1 NNDNRYNPSFV
12 WVKLATIEGKEIGE
26 SIHVDIKPR
35 QGNAYY
41 GVLFDTF
48 VVTTNASFEP
58 TDDKPLPDV
67 DLGNTETKYTVRFID
82 YNNAE
87 LFSAQYVA
95 GATIEIPSNPSR
107 AEDEDYTYTFAGW
120 KLYNETTG
128 QVEGDFLASDATVT
142 GVATYQAVYTATE
155 KPINTNTGSFF
166 TANGYVMF
174 EAEDVRINT
183 ENDPTSA
190 DYDIKNDVVRVEEIT
205 GTTTATTASGE
216 EAVRMRQRFQKDVS
230 GNQLAEIAYEDYK
243 SNLGFDVTVDQ
254 AGTYYIWARVAV
266 YGKSYTSIW
275 SSIDQVDY
283 TKKSLLATSSN
294 KFYGDNPAS
303 FVWVKLATIESKE
316 VGDSIYVDFKPRQG
330 KDEMGALIDAFVV
343 TNTEYTV
350 KFIDHNGAELSS
362 TQYFSG
368 ATIELPDN
376 PTRAEDKDYTYDF
389 VGWKLYNGATG
400 QVEGDFLS
408 SDATVTGNTTY
419 QAVYNATKKP
429 ADTTNGSF
437 ATTNGSVMFEAE
449 DARINTENDPN
460 ATDYDAKNDVV
471 RVEEIKGTTTATTA
485 FGENAEAIQMRQRFR
500 LYDADGNQLT
510 IDSLDYSVYQSN
522 LGFDVTVDVDSTYH
536 VWARVAI
543 SGNSYKK
550 IWLST
555 ECSDYTNKSLTI
567 TDYYGTGNA
576 PSFVWVKLAAI
587 EGKKAGEIINIDIKS
602 KQGVNS
608 FGALF
613 DAFVVTKNSSF
624 VPTDAKTLPDDNQN
638 LYVETMPSDVY
649 KAPDITPPKD
659 AHPRVMFTKNDIAT
673 IRANLTHPENAV
685 AYEMFTNN
693 KNAACDVTSSS
704 IRSILAAKA
713 FDYVINYDKNDPE
726 SDISKAALENGKEA
740 VRSLKEYLAT
750 DMGLPTDT
758 YAVYNSGYILLVAA
772 EVYDWCYDLLTEEDK
787 KEIVARCQATAR
799 DYMEIGCPPS
809 KQSSVTSHG
818 SENQLQRN
826 WMALAIATYDEYP
839 DIYNYVAGRYFEEYV
854 PARNYFFESGGHWQG
869 TYYGAK
875 RFIGDLWSQI
885 LLCNMDKEDELTEVY
900 VEEAA
905 QVAYQWI
912 YTRRPDSEL
921 LREGDDDFERSKDL
935 SRIYQTTDYLF
946 FLASNFYKDGVL
958 KAEFLETATIAGGY
972 AFLTEIQMLALNDP
986 SIQTG
991 EKAEL
996 PLAKYIG
1003 TPIGT
1008 MIARTGWNMGVTSP
1022 DVLAFMKIGEVQT
1035 LNHHHR
1041 DAGSFQI
1048 YYKGILASESGAYMS
1063 YNDPHNKIYN
1073 QASVAHN
1080 TLSITSTNNPTGV
1093 QRTPNGGGE
1102 YKTIA
1107 SLKENIDDC
1116 TTGMVIGQEFGP
1128 DTYTPEYNY
1137 LAGDIAVAYDD
1148 NVTEAVRSMLFM
1160 PLEDEEHPAAFVV
1173 FDRITTTEA
1182 NSTKSFL
1189 LHMQSEP
1196 TISGNVT
1203 VITNTEED
1211 YNGMLTNQTLL
1222 PKNATITKIG
1232 GEGQQFMVGD
1242 VNYQPSDR
1250 FSLEPME
1257 EGWGRV
1263 EISTTT
1269 GSTNQT
1275 DYMLNVMYVNDA
1287 DQTLALEEAELIEA
1301 DLVVGAKVFDRVAM
1315 FNKELVDKQSRIG
1328 AGTDVTF
1335 IIPADADVT
1344 SYKVNVAGLQSGTWV
1359 VKVNGNVVD
1368 TQISTDEGGIIY
1380 FSAPAGEC
1388 TLTRISDDSE
1398 KNFTENK
1405 PTFTENINFRVNM
1418 KYVYTQVKPERNGE
1432 KLYLPVKALFEALK
1446 SEITSNADSASIDYL
1461 GNVIDVTNSR
1471 ISITVPGSGTVETTD
1486 IKTVDGEFLVPV
1498 AFLAEALAQNMVIEW
1513 DEQCLLIEV
1522 TADLP
1527 IDFYDWS
1534 YHYPDLYPNAIKV
1547 KNVFCFENENP
1558 SVPISN
1564 ALDGDL
1570 YTTWTVGGLNGVEMG
1585 VFDLGQVYTID
1596 KLLLAVYK
1604 GTASSLGFAVE
1615 VSTDGI
1621 NYTEA
1626 GSQKILY
1633 SSGTTS
1639 EFEEYNMYNV
1649 EARYVKLYGYGKG
1662 GGTSKWNAIDEIAFL
1677 GEAVPTIVAERT
1689 DTEYTLGTN
1698 GKVTIYCTGNY
1709 DKFESVKMDGNTV
1722 DASNYT
1728 VTKGSTVVEF
1738 KASYMETLAD
1748 GEHTVTIC
1756 YTNGKSVDSTLIIK
1770 AAATPTPGPSE
1781 EPTPTPGP
1789 SEEPTPAPDDTLDDD
1804 DEEMKTENTAETP
1817 VENLTANATPT
1828 GDNSNILLWYVLC
1841 LFVFAVSIIG
1851 INRITKKY

>member
-1 NNDNRYNPSFV
+1 MKRIKRVLPIF
-12 WVKLATIEGKEIGE
+12 LALVMCVT
-26 SIHVDIKPR
+26 SILPVYATGD
-35 QGNAYY
+35 
-41 GVLFDTF
+41 
-48 VVTTNASFEP
+48 VTTTSTEP
-58 TDDKPLPDV
+58 T
-67 DLGNTETKYTVRFID
+67 GT
-82 YNNAE
+82 
-87 LFSAQYVA
+87 FS
-95 GATIEIPSNPSR
+95 
-107 AEDEDYTYTFAGW
+107 
-120 KLYNETTG
+120 TT
-128 QVEGDFLASDATVT
+128 
-142 GVATYQAVYTATE
+142 
-155 KPINTNTGSFF
+155 NGS
-166 TANGYVMF
+166 VMF
-174 EAEDVRINT
+174 EAEDARINT
-183 ENDPTSA
+183 ENDPTA
-190 DYDIKNDVVRVEEIT
+190 EDYAEKNDVVRVEEIT

-216 EAVRMRQRFQKDVS
+216 EAVRMRIACEKS
-230 GNQLAEIAYEDYK
+230 NTTGIAYADYTP
-243 SNLGFDVTVDQ
+243 NLGFDVTVDQ
-254 AGTYYIWARVAV
+254 AGTYYVWARVAV
-266 YGKSYTSIW
+266 HSKSYRTIW
-275 SSIDQVDY
+275 LAIDQAENY
-283 TKKSLLATSSN
+283 TNTTPSKQYYDSETPSFVWEKIATIENREEGESISVAIKPRHGN
-294 KFYGDNPAS
+294 SAMGTLFDTFVVTADAS
-303 FVWVKLATIESKE
+303 FVPTDAQPLPDVDPGDIETK
-316 VGDSIYVDFKPRQG
+316 
-330 KDEMGALIDAFVV
+330 
-343 TNTEYTV
+343 YTV
-350 KFIDHNGAELSS
+350 KFIDYDGKELSLA
-362 TQYFSG
+362 QYDAG
-368 ATIELPDN
+368 ATIELPSAPIRVEN
-376 PTRAEDKDYTYDF
+376 ENYTYTFD
-389 VGWKLYNGATG
+389 GWKLYNDTTG
-400 QVEGDFLS
+400 QVEGEFLPN
-408 SDATVTGNTTY
+408 DATVTGTATY
-419 QAVYNATKKP
+419 QAVYTATQKP
-429 ADTTNGSF
+429 VDTNTGSF

-449 DARINTENDPN
+449 DARINTEND
-460 ATDYDAKNDVV
+460 VV
-471 RVEEIKGTTTATTA
+471 RVEEITGTTTATTA
-485 FGENAEAIQMRQRFR
+485 FGQEAKAIQMRQR
-500 LYDADGNQLT
+500 LQKINNVTVNELAYE
-510 IDSLDYSVYQSN
+510 DYISN
-522 LGFDVTVDVDSTYH
+522 LGFDVTVDEDGTYH

-543 SGNSYKK
+543 SADSYKK

-555 ECSDYTNKSLTI
+555 EHSVYTSKTLTG
-567 TDYYGTGNA
+567 TCYGTENS

-587 EGKKAGEIINIDIKS
+587 EGKQAGDKFNIDIKPR
-602 KQGVNS
+602 QGVDDY
-608 FGALF
+608 GALI
-613 DAFVVTKNSSF
+613 DTIVVTTNASF
-624 VPTDAKTLPDDNQN
+624 VPTDTKILPGDNQE
-638 LYVETMPSDVY
+638 LYVEAMPSDVY

-659 AHPRVMFTKNDIAT
+659 THPRVMFTKDDISV
-673 IRANLTHPENAV
+673 IRANLTHPENAA

-713 FDYVINYDKNDPE
+713 FDYVINYDKNNPE
-726 SDISKAALENGKEA
+726 SDASKAALENGKEA
-740 VRSLKEYLAT
+740 VRALKEYLAT

-758 YAVYNSGYILLVAA
+758 YAVYTSGYILLVAA

-787 KEIVARCQATAR
+787 LEIVARCQATAR

-809 KQSSVTSHG
+809 KQGSVTGHG
-818 SENQLQRN
+818 SEDQLQRN

-869 TYYGAK
+869 TNYGAK

-912 YTRRPDSEL
+912 YTRRPDSEH

-935 SRIYQTTDYLF
+935 SRIYQMTDYLF

-986 SIQTG
+986 SIETG

-1022 DVLAFMKIGEVQT
+1022 DVLAFMKIGEIHT

-1041 DAGSFQI
+1041 DAGSFQV
-1048 YYKGILASESGAYMS
+1048 YYKGILASESGAYVS
-1063 YNDPHNKIYN
+1063 YSDSHNKIYN
-1073 QASVAHN
+1073 QSSVAHN
-1080 TLSITSTNNPTGV
+1080 TLSITSANNPTGV
-1093 QRTPNGGGE
+1093 QRTPNSGAE
-1102 YKTIA
+1102 YKTIE
-1107 SLKENIDDC
+1107 SLKAHIDDC
-1116 TTGMVIGQEFGP
+1116 TTGIVIGQEFGP
-1128 DTYTPEYNY
+1128 DTYTPEYTY
-1137 LAGDIAVAYDD
+1137 LAGDIANAYDN
-1148 NVTEAVRSMLFM
+1148 NVKEAVRSMLFM

-1173 FDRITTTEA
+1173 FDRITTMEA

-1222 PKNATITKIG
+1222 PANPTINKI
-1232 GEGQQFMVGD
+1232 EGFWVGD
-1242 VNYQPSDR
+1242 NNY
-1250 FSLEPME
+1250 EPNTSNESFEM
-1257 EGWGRV
+1257 GWGRV
-1263 EISTTT
+1263 EVSTTT
-1269 GSTNQT
+1269 ASENQT
-1275 DYMLNVMYVNDA
+1275 DYFLNVMYVNDA

-1368 TQISTDEGGIIY
+1368 TQISTEEGGIIY

-1388 TLTRISDDSE
+1388 TLTRISDESE

-1405 PTFTENINFRVNM
+1405 PTVAENIDLRVNM
-1418 KYVYTQVKPERNGE
+1418 NYVYTQVKPERNGE

-1486 IKTVDGEFLVPV
+1486 VKTVDGEFLVPV

-1534 YHYPDLYPNAIKV
+1534 YHYPELYPNAIKV
-1547 KNVFCFENENP
+1547 KNVFCSENEN
-1558 SVPISN
+1558 SSAPISN

-1585 VFDLGQVYTID
+1585 VFDLGQVYTVD
-1596 KLLLAVYK
+1596 KILLAVYK
-1604 GTASSLGFAVE
+1604 GNKDVLGFAVE

-1626 GSQKILY
+1626 GAQKILY

-1639 EFEEYNMYNV
+1639 NFEE
-1649 EARYVKLYGYGKG
+1649 
-1662 GGTSKWNAIDEIAFL
+1662 
-1677 GEAVPTIVAERT
+1677 
-1689 DTEYTLGTN
+1689 
-1698 GKVTIYCTGNY
+1698 
-1709 DKFESVKMDGNTV
+1709 
-1722 DASNYT
+1722 
-1728 VTKGSTVVEF
+1728 
-1738 KASYMETLAD
+1738 
-1748 GEHTVTIC
+1748 HIC
-1756 YTNGKSVDSTLIIK
+1756 IMWKQG
-1770 AAATPTPGPSE
+1770 
-1781 EPTPTPGP
+1781 
-1789 SEEPTPAPDDTLDDD
+1789 
-1804 DEEMKTENTAETP
+1804 M
-1817 VENLTANATPT
+1817 
-1828 GDNSNILLWYVLC
+1828 
-1841 LFVFAVSIIG
+1841 
-1851 INRITKKY
+1851 